1 MKNKDLAFILLLL
14 AAVCAGCF
22 VVSAWQSRAQTA
34 AAFLILTAALAA
46 AGTIFHYSEGSQE
59 DQTTAQPTAPS
70 YAPRY
75 VERTRTYEEDQTSSG
90 PSLGV
95 QVSAL
100 TARGLEGAGR
110 AAERGITKFLERPPF
125 WAGVGFVILAT
136 ISFFAGMTG
145 MWTTWKAM
153 HAAGVFALVSAGFFA
168 SAYQQWATGKEFA
181 AKHFAIIW
189 LCASVTCLV
198 IGLGHAWLAY
208 EVNNYGKAVSWGI
221 FSALS
226 TLSMMAAI
234 PTALNEWATVRTFL
248 ATWLFKKGVVS
259 WFIWLL
265 VVVVGLFAFF
275 GPVVLLNK
283 AMTSLHASAGILF
296 GVGLI
301 LLTLTG
307 IRVIWR
313 KL

>member
-110 AAERGITKFLERPPF
+110 VAERGVAKFLERPPF
-125 WAGVGFVILAT
+125 WAGVGFVLLAA

-181 AKHFAIIW
+181 TKHFAVIW
-189 LCASVTCLV
+189 LVLSVSGLLV
-198 IGLGHAWLAY
+198 TWLHKNWPTGTMAIAFILSGIAATITLLGAWK
-208 EVNNYGKAVSWGI
+208 EVI
-221 FSALS
+221 
-226 TLSMMAAI
+226 
-234 PTALNEWATVRTFL
+234 EFL
-248 ATWLFKKGVVS
+248 ATWLFKKGKVS
-259 WFIWLL
+259 LFIWILILMIALL
-265 VVVVGLFAFF
+265 MSFSPAILAGKAVTSATAALGTLFAAAFW
-275 GPVVLLNK
+275 LLIPI
-283 AMTSLHASAGILF
+283 GIW
-296 GVGLI
+296 
-301 LLTLTG
+301 
-307 IRVIWR
+307 VIWK